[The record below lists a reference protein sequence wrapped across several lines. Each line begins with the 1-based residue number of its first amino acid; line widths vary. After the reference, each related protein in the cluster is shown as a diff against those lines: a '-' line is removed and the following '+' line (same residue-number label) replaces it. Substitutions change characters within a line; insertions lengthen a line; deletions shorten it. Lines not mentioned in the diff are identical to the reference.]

1 MAKVVKS
8 ERKIANVE
16 EEIKRLSSTK
26 KNSKKEKIEVKKDK
40 KSDKKKNDK
49 KEKSGI
55 RKLLCEVR
63 KEMSKVKWPNK
74 KDMGKYSLATIVFI
88 IFFGI
93 FFYVIEIIMALL
105 KAWV

>member
-1 MAKVVKS
+1 M
-8 ERKIANVE
+8 
-16 EEIKRLSSTK
+16 
-26 KNSKKEKIEVKKDK
+26 KKDK

-74 KDMGKYSLATIVFI
+74 KDMGKYYDDIIKTKPGLTGYWQVSGRSDVSFKKRLELEQYYSNNFSFRLDVKIVFKTVKVVLRMN
-88 IFFGI
+88 GA
-93 FFYVIEIIMALL
+93 E
-105 KAWV
+105 